1 MPLLI
6 YMCLHFCYIHFIV
19 HHFFVN
25 IFSCI
30 FLNISSY
37 CVIDVIRKELVEK
50 KEAIRAAKRAEQQ
63 RRVAEKKALQEQIV
77 AKNREKEALMAA
89 EAEKIRVCN

>member
-1 MPLLI
+1 MALLI
-6 YMCLHFCYIHFIV
+6 YMCLHFCYIHFMV
-19 HHFFVN
+19 HHFFVS
-25 IFSCI
+25 ICSCI
-30 FLNISSY
+30 FQI
-37 CVIDVIRKELVEK
+37 CVIDVIRRELAEK